1 MTNGGVPTAE
11 RCVTV
16 VNKLGLHARAAA
28 KFVKLAEEFGCDISV
43 SKDGETV
50 SGRSIMGLMM
60 LAAAPGSAI
69 QLAARGADAAEAVD
83 SIAQLIERKFDED

>member
-1 MTNGGVPTAE
+1 MTNGVAPTAE
-11 RCVTV
+11 RCVTII
-16 VNKLGLHARAAA
+16 NKLGLHARAAA
-28 KFVKLAEEFGCDISV
+28 KFVKLAEEFRCEISV

-60 LAAAPGSAI
+60 LAATPGSAI
-69 QLAARGADAAEAVD
+69 QLAAHGADATEAIG